1 MLALLQSWRC
11 TVIAANGAE
20 AALARL
26 RQSNQVPDVLLAD
39 YHLDNDATGLQALS
53 AIQALYP
60 RPLPA
65 VIITADRSDEMQ
77 SAVRDAGYHLLNK
90 PLKPAR
96 LRSLLAHLA
105 TDKSPAA

>member
-1 MLALLQSWRC
+1 
-11 TVIAANGAE
+11 VIAADGAE
-20 AALARL
+20 AALAQL
-26 RQSNQVPDVLLAD
+26 RRRNQIPNVLLAD
-39 YHLDNDATGLQALS
+39 YHLDHDATGLQALS

-60 RPLPA
+60 QPLPA

-77 SAVRDAGYHLLNK
+77 SAVREAGYHLLNK

-105 TDKSPAA
+105 TAKSPAA